1 MLTAQQVD
9 NNIVRVALQT
19 AAAVMGGTQSLHTN
33 SRDEALALPTE
44 ASVQVA
50 LRTQQIVAYE
60 SGLADVVDPLGGS
73 YYVEAMTNA
82 IYDEAMEYI
91 KKIDEMGGAVVAIEK
106 GYIQK
111 EIQESAYK
119 WQMEVES
126 GLRTIV
132 GVNKFQVEEEAPKDL
147 LRVDASV
154 GVNQSKKTQAVRA
167 NRDQAA
173 VDAALAALKVGAADE
188 NVNLMPLILE
198 AVKTYA
204 TLGEICNVL
213 REVFGEYEAH
223 STL

>member
-1 MLTAQQVD
+1 
-9 NNIVRVALQT
+9 
-19 AAAVMGGTQSLHTN
+19 
-33 SRDEALALPTE
+33 
-44 ASVQVA
+44 
-50 LRTQQIVAYE
+50 
-60 SGLADVVDPLGGS
+60 
-73 YYVEAMTNA
+73 
-82 IYDEAMEYI
+82 
-91 KKIDEMGGAVVAIEK
+91 MGGAVVAIEK

-154 GVNQSKKTQAVRA
+154 GVNQAKKTQAVRA

-173 VDAALAALKVGAADE
+173 VDKALADLKAGAADE
-188 NVNLMPLILE
+188 NVNLMPLILA

-213 REVFGEYEAH
+213 REVFGEYQAH